1 MTFFNMP
8 RRPSGSER
16 RFYSGGKVMAIV
28 VCCVC
33 RFSKERQEGPGRR
46 LAQFGMYGWR
56 DAARLE
62 WIKRTG
68 PRQICALP
76 SRRRHFGRGRGLG
89 SAWHGCDATA
99 LLCRSLRL
107 GGSGSLCRR
116 GRGNKAQRLP
126 DFGVKLRQS
135 LLVFFQKLAGILAAL
150 ADAFAFVAEP
160 GT

>member
-33 RFSKERQEGPGRR
+33 RFSKERQEGARTKTGPVGNVWLARR
-46 LAQFGMYGWR
+46 GP
-56 DAARLE
+56 ARMDK

-68 PRQICALP
+68 PTQICALP

-99 LLCRSLRL
+99 LLCPSLRL
-107 GGSGSLCRR
+107 GGSGSRCRR
-116 GRGNKAQRLP
+116 GRGNKAQPLP
-126 DFGVKLRQS
+126 DFRVKLRQR
-135 LLVFFQKLAGILAAL
+135 LLAFFPKLAGILS
-150 ADAFAFVAEP
+150 AFAGPFAVVA
-160 GT
+160 